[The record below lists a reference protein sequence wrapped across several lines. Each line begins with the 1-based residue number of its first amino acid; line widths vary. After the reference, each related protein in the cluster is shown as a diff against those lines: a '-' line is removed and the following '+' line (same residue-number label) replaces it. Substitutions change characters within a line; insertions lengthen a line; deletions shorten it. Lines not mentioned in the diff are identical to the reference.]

1 MARSVLNQQAVK
13 TSLASAGS
21 PGMGAAVKLVRRAS
35 TAPVDERRLRLD
47 GLSLGGLAVGMMA
60 VLGAQL
66 MEGGHL
72 AALVNGSAFLI
83 VVGGSLGAIML
94 QVPWAIFRTALMR
107 LPWVFS
113 PPPSQAAAYVAT
125 VVHWSRRARREGP
138 LALESLAESEPD
150 EFARHG
156 LQMLVDGVAPDV
168 IRSALELE
176 LDSLEAHELQAARVF
191 ESLGGYAPTAG
202 ILGAVLGLIHVLDN
216 LNEPSRL
223 GAGIAAAFVATVY
236 GVGLANLVLLPC
248 ANKLK
253 TLARAGCRDREV
265 IIEGLVAIAAGESPR
280 QLERRLRGYLS

>member
-1 MARSVLNQQAVK
+1 MAKGVLSQQAAPIPLSEGGSARS
-13 TSLASAGS
+13 SAA
-21 PGMGAAVKLVRRAS
+21 MKLVRSGATS
-35 TAPVDERRLRLD
+35 PTSKRRLRLD
-47 GLSLGGLAVGMMA
+47 GLSIGGLAIGLMA

-66 MEGGHL
+66 VEGGHL

-94 QVPWAIFRTALMR
+94 QVPWSVFRTAITR

-113 PPPSQAAAYVAT
+113 PPPSTAADYVAT

-150 EFARHG
+150 DFARNG
-156 LQMLVDGVAPDV
+156 LQMLVDGVAPEV
-168 IRSALELE
+168 IRTALELQ
-176 LDSLEAHELQAARVF
+176 LDRLEAKELQAARVF

-236 GVGLANLVLLPC
+236 GVGLANLVFLPC

-253 TLARAGCRDREV
+253 TLARGRCCDRE
-265 IIEGLVAIAAGESPR
+265 ILIEGLVGIAGGESPR